1 MWGRWLGLERAHRTS
16 GLFSRRGGRAAVPVL
31 SSAGGDRHASGR
43 GHQRGRRLIARLAE
57 QDVPIDVLAVTDG
70 DGATVGAKGAT
81 PPHELGRRRAHRSVS
96 YRRLGAYQ
104 VRRHDLALRS
114 NTIADAEADV
124 VAALSEILGF
134 DPDPVCGG
142 ARLLAARRTRGSR
155 RSRTSRRGRLPR
167 LPRPARGVSGDEL
180 ELRGP
185 ARRPVGACTAAA
197 AHPATAPAQA
207 ACDRSPRSACRLT
220 ARWLAIGRSSCS
232 AGSTAERA
240 RPGEGDQPGSPRCLR
255 LSTTARSTSASTATT
270 AAIQP
275 TTGR

>member
-1 MWGRWLGLERAHRTS
+1 MLRYRS
-16 GLFSRRGGRAAVPVL
+16 CRRLVVIATHLDEDISA
-31 SSAGGDRHASGR
+31 AGG
-43 GHQRGRRLIARLAE
+43 LIARLAE

-142 ARLLAARRTRGSR
+142 ARSLAARRTRGPR

-240 RPGEGDQPGSPRCLR
+240 RPGGRRSAGLAALFTVEHDGEVDQCEHGDDSGDPADDR
-255 LSTTARSTSASTATT
+255 
-270 AAIQP
+270 
-275 TTGR
+275 

>member
-1 MWGRWLGLERAHRTS
+1 MSDARPYMIQSANS
-16 GLFSRRGGRAAVPVL
+16 YQQSVVVRRGGPMIGRCDVGAVARGWSGLTEHRGCSLGEVGVL
-31 SSAGGDRHASGR
+31 RYRSCRRLVVIATHLDEDISAAGG
-43 GHQRGRRLIARLAE
+43 LIARLAE

-104 VRRHDLALRS
+104 VRRHELALRS

-134 DPDPVCGG
+134 DPDPCAVG
-142 ARLLAARRTRGSR
+142 ARSLAARRTRGSR
-155 RSRTSRRGRLPR
+155 RSRTSRRGRLSR
-167 LPRPARGVSGDEL
+167 LPRPAGGVSGDEL

-197 AHPATAPAQA
+197 AHSAAAPAQA
-207 ACDRSPRSACRLT
+207 ACDLRDRP
-220 ARWLAIGRSSCS
+220 
-232 AGSTAERA
+232 AG
-240 RPGEGDQPGSPRCLR
+240 
-255 LSTTARSTSASTATT
+255 
-270 AAIQP
+270 
-275 TTGR
+275 